1 MEKKKL
7 PFGKKQIETLER
19 LNYLAKKLSSKG
31 LPESEAEERDRLED
45 KVKNMLAIW

>member
-1 MEKKKL
+1 MEKEKR

-19 LNYLAKKLSSKG
+19 LNYLAKKLASKG
-31 LPESEAEERDRLED
+31 LPEAEAEERDKLEE